1 MNNFAES
8 PKMSIKTLVE
18 FYTYLLKSGRI
29 KRNGSAHSRLKHFES
44 ILEKRNKWRELRD
57 TIPRITT

>member
-44 ILEKRNKWRELRD
+44 ILEKRNKWRE
-57 TIPRITT
+57 